1 MADEST
7 LEPELAEIEA
17 MLRSLTAD
25 DLVVDAPPDDVWAA
39 IASELADELRSTDDV
54 APASNVVTAPF
65 GRRWAAPLLA
75 AAAALVVVVAGVAV
89 FSGGTNTVAEAE
101 LAFDPTAFDPAGATA
116 AAEAALI
123 DDDGRQIIRI
133 DDESLPFDAE
143 ADAALELWLIQADAD
158 GNVVDL
164 VSLGDIAPDG
174 SRSFTVPA
182 GYDPDVYSVVD
193 ISIEPRDGDETH
205 SGRSILRGALSA

>member
-17 MLRSLTAD
+17 MLRGLTAD
-25 DLVVDAPPDDVWAA
+25 DLATQAPPDDVWAA
-39 IASELADELRSTDDV
+39 IEAELGAELRTAVDV
-54 APASNVVTAPF
+54 APTSNVVTAPF

-75 AAAALVVVVAGVAV
+75 AAAALIVVVAGVAV
-89 FSGGTNTVAEAE
+89 FNGGSKTVAEAE
-101 LAFDPTAFDPAGATA
+101 LAYDPVAFDPAGATA

-123 DDDGRQIIRI
+123 DDDGRRLIRI

-143 ADAALELWLIQADAD
+143 ADAALELWLIRADAD

-164 VSLGDIAPDG
+164 VSLGDIDPDG
-174 SRSFTVPA
+174 SRAFVVPA
-182 GYDPDVYSVVD
+182 GYDPDVYNVVD
-193 ISIEPRDGDETH
+193 ISIEPRDGDEAH
-205 SGRSILRGALSA
+205 SGRSILRGAFSA